1 MQNKKSIWKWLT
13 EYFAVFVASM
23 LIAISMYT
31 FVTPTKLFAGGIT
44 GVASA
49 VSFVVC
55 SFVDTVT
62 VEQLMPILYMAFN
75 VPIMILALVFL
86 RGDFTAKTIFSI
98 VVSTVAMSVLP
109 ELFPTFQFSESRI
122 ISTIIGGVL
131 LGSGMYVAYV
141 NNASNGGTEIIG
153 RVISVKRP
161 EVDLSKVITILNF
174 SLTVVGGT
182 VIMIVEGESFWIIA
196 YSLLFV
202 LIAGEFMGML
212 QRGFNNPQKFLIV
225 TGKSQQLTDAIVA
238 KFKRGL
244 NISDTNNCYD
254 GTPRKM
260 LVVVVQSKQAP
271 ILKQI
276 IADIDPDAFTI
287 VKDVYD
293 VFSRPTFNWSYKTN
307 EQSKKK

>member
-98 VVSTVAMSVLP
+98 VVSTVAMSILP

-131 LGSGMYVAYV
+131 LGGGMYVAYV

-153 RVISVKRP
+153 RVINVKHP

-174 SLTVVGGT
+174 ALTVIGGT
-182 VIMIVEGESFWIIA
+182 AIMIVEGESFWIIA

-225 TGKSQQLTDAIVA
+225 TGKSQQLTDAIVS

-276 IADIDPDAFTI
+276 IANIDPDAFTI

>member
-23 LIAISMYT
+23 LISVAMYT

-122 ISTIIGGVL
+122 ISTIMGGVL
-131 LGSGMYVAYV
+131 LGGGMYVAYV

-153 RVISVKRP
+153 KVISVKRP

-174 SLTVVGGT
+174 SLTVSRCLELCHDGCWRGPLRFLPVGRNP
-182 VIMIVEGESFWIIA
+182 VFCVA
-196 YSLLFV
+196 LLDLAAKHHCLYSWV
-202 LIAGEFMGML
+202 LALACGW
-212 QRGFNNPQKFLIV
+212 FL
-225 TGKSQQLTDAIVA
+225 
-238 KFKRGL
+238 
-244 NISDTNNCYD
+244 
-254 GTPRKM
+254 
-260 LVVVVQSKQAP
+260 
-271 ILKQI
+271 
-276 IADIDPDAFTI
+276 
-287 VKDVYD
+287 
-293 VFSRPTFNWSYKTN
+293 
-307 EQSKKK
+307 